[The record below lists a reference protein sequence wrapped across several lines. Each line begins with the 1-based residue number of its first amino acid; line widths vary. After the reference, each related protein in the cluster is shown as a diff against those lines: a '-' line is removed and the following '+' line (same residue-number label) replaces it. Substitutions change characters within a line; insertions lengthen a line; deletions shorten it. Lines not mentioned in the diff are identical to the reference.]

1 LALGF
6 LATTARSDEITLSLP
21 AELAPPLA
29 DALDHL
35 REHASGT
42 RAASLEAL
50 AKRVAAGAPIALT
63 AARGV
68 LRELLAVAI
77 EDKAE
82 RLSQDSTRLLR
93 GDSAA
98 AAELRAR
105 LDELGALLDLL
116 ETVLP

>member
-29 DALDHL
+29 DAVKHL
-35 REHASGT
+35 RATASGE
-42 RAASLEAL
+42 RADRFEKLASHL
-50 AKRVAAGAPIALT
+50 AAGE
-63 AARGV
+63 
-68 LRELLAVAI
+68 LRASRDTLGELLATAI
-77 EDKAE
+77 DEAGE
-82 RLSQDSTRLLR
+82 RIGNESSRLLR
-93 GDSAA
+93 GHAT
-98 AAELRAR
+98 AAELRTR

>member
-1 LALGF
+1 MALGF

-29 DALDHL
+29 DAVRHL
-35 REHASGT
+35 RATASGE
-42 RAASLEAL
+42 RADRLEKL
-50 AKRVAAGAPIALT
+50 ANHLVAGELGGAPDT
-63 AARGV
+63 
-68 LRELLAVAI
+68 LRELLCVAI
-77 EDKAE
+77 DEAGE
-82 RLSQDSTRLLR
+82 LMGSESSRLLR
-93 GDSAA
+93 GDAT